1 MNELNREIVL
11 NDLLNALKAEGK
23 IRDIEKD
30 YETKEDYVE
39 IDGQIYSFFI
49 TIEIT
54 ERPYVAYYRSAVL
67 WPVDQAS
74 PAESEIGGEFKFYI
88 TKIICYDEN
97 NEEYDLSDILTPED
111 ISTIE
116 KNMKFDE
123 DEFIED
129 DDELYES
136 KKIQITEQDILYMV
150 KSAVMLLK
158 EQYES
163 RERPAVYVGTY
174 GKYNSGSLQGEWVN
188 LDDFDSKEEFLTY
201 CIQTLHAN
209 ERDPEL
215 MFQDWEYI
223 PDGFI
228 GESYI
233 SDQLWDFIN
242 LQEDY
247 SIKYAIAQHCG
258 DVKEAMNI
266 LDNQD
271 YSVHYG
277 CDNVEDVVYQ
287 YLDELGPE
295 GFNNLDMYFD
305 YERFGRECSWDG
317 PFDDS
322 GEYESIY
329 QEFGVDEDDDEALGE
344 EIIDQLYG
352 GIENTP
358 KETVQ
363 QYVNTKM
370 LAQALENNRTF
381 IEVDTNNGSAVI
393 ELY

>member
-1 MNELNREIVL
+1 MKKNI
-11 NDLLNALKAEGK
+11 
-23 IRDIEKD
+23 
-30 YETKEDYVE
+30 
-39 IDGQIYSFFI
+39 
-49 TIEIT
+49 
-54 ERPYVAYYRSAVL
+54 
-67 WPVDQAS
+67 
-74 PAESEIGGEFKFYI
+74 
-88 TKIICYDEN
+88 
-97 NEEYDLSDILTPED
+97 LSI
-111 ISTIE
+111 
-116 KNMKFDE
+116 N
-123 DEFIED
+123 
-129 DDELYES
+129 
-136 KKIQITEQDILYMV
+136 EQDIMHMV
-150 KSAVMLLK
+150 KSAVRMLK

-188 LDDFDSKEEFLTY
+188 LEDFDSKEEFLDY
-201 CIQTLHAN
+201 CVQTLHAN
-209 ERDPEL
+209 ERYPEL

-266 LDNQD
+266 LNNQD

-277 CDNVEDVVYQ
+277 CDDVEDVVYQ

-295 GFNNLDMYFD
+295 GFSNLDMYFD

-317 PFDDS
+317 PFDSDS
-322 GEYESIY
+322 GYESVY

-344 EIIDQLYG
+344 EIISQLYG
-352 GIENTP
+352 DIENAP
-358 KETVQ
+358 KETVE
-363 QYVNTKM
+363 QYINTRL
-370 LAQALENNRTF
+370 LAQALESERTF